1 MQNSRKIT
9 PTGVLI
15 LSVDAPR
22 ADWLAQRRLGITAT
36 DLPAILGLNK
46 YKTAIDVWR
55 EKVAPG
61 DDNFEPAIGEA
72 EAAFW
77 GIALEDTVAGKWAE
91 HKGVAVRRVGILHHE
106 DHEWARASLDRLVTG
121 CPDGRC
127 GLEVKTRSVYA
138 ANEWDK
144 AVPLDVE
151 AQVKWQLL
159 VSGLDHMHV
168 IALIGGQRLVEH
180 VITYTDADKSLFE
193 VASDVWKSVQ
203 AGEAPK
209 LPQQFWTDDY
219 LDQLHESR
227 DGEVEVDLEVNNTLD
242 QYLEVSA
249 QIKDLEKQKS
259 ELKTLLVGALG
270 DHEIAKDASGRVL
283 YTFKGAETK
292 RLNSKALSELYPDIA
307 ADDRVWSVSTTR
319 TLRTTKGDN

>member
-1 MQNSRKIT
+1 MQNNRKIT

-22 ADWLAQRRLGITAT
+22 EDWLAQRRLGITAT
-36 DLPAILGLNK
+36 DLPAILGQNK

-55 EKVAPG
+55 EKVAPA

-106 DHEWARASLDRLVTG
+106 SHEWARASLDRLVTG

-144 AVPLDVE
+144 GVPADVE
-151 AQVKWQLL
+151 TQVKWQLL

-180 VITYTDADKSLFE
+180 VITTNDEDWLLLGVADGIWQAVKAG
-193 VASDVWKSVQ
+193 VAPQLPATVSSRAIPQ
-203 AGEAPK
+203 NAASASPMAGSK
-209 LPQQFWTDDY
+209 L
-219 LDQLHESR
+219 S
-227 DGEVEVDLEVNNTLD
+227 
-242 QYLEVSA
+242 SA
-249 QIKDLEKQKS
+249 
-259 ELKTLLVGALG
+259 G
-270 DHEIAKDASGRVL
+270 
-283 YTFKGAETK
+283 
-292 RLNSKALSELYPDIA
+292 P
-307 ADDRVWSVSTTR
+307 TT
-319 TLRTTKGDN
+319 T